1 MGAMN
6 GDELAIK
13 LRELYPELRLIA
25 VSAIEELPPAL
36 LQSVDGRVR
45 KGQSPEI
52 LLAKISEVLGFP
64 GGPTETERPAN
75 GATILCVDDEELQL
89 QMRAALFESA
99 GFQAL
104 QARSANT
111 ALEIFRT
118 RRIDAVVMDYWLSG
132 TNGTKI
138 AEEMKRLHPRIP
150 IVMLSGFSSLPGE
163 GSVVDAW
170 LRKAQVEPEAL
181 VNEVRR
187 LIGFQSG
194 LPQTSIS

>member
-13 LRELYPELRLIA
+13 LRELYPELPLIA
-25 VSAIEELPPAL
+25 VSAIEELPAGL
-36 LQSVDGRVR
+36 LQVVDGRVR
-45 KGQSPEI
+45 KGQTPET
-52 LLAKISEVLGFP
+52 LLAKVSEVIGRSN
-64 GGPTETERPAN
+64 GKADAERPVN
-75 GATILCVDDEELQL
+75 RATILCVDDEELQL
-89 QMRAALFESA
+89 QMRAVLFESA
-99 GFQAL
+99 GFEAL
-104 QARSANT
+104 QARSAST
-111 ALEIFRT
+111 ALEIFRA

-132 TNGTKI
+132 TNGTKV

-187 LIGFQSG
+187 LIGFQSD
-194 LPQTSIS
+194 LQQTSIS